1 MRPRSAPRAPPGPPP
16 AAISLGGTTR
26 PWLLQGRRPRARCL
40 AAVNGWG
47 FPLSSRHCQSWQ
59 LEAELRRPL
68 LPRHADLRPAGQQSR
83 GPSEIAL
90 AAPAAGAGR
99 SQAFGSVAASSF
111 DSVKAPVAL
120 ARASILPSGTKVGR
134 APRWVY
140 DGEVPPH
147 LRSRFLALGV
157 LALAETELGN
167 GVRFEAR
174 MGTL

>member
-1 MRPRSAPRAPPGPPP
+1 M
-16 AAISLGGTTR
+16 
-26 PWLLQGRRPRARCL
+26 
-40 AAVNGWG
+40 
-47 FPLSSRHCQSWQ
+47 
-59 LEAELRRPL
+59 
-68 LPRHADLRPAGQQSR
+68 
-83 GPSEIAL
+83 
-90 AAPAAGAGR
+90 
-99 SQAFGSVAASSF
+99 AASSF
-111 DSVKAPVAL
+111 DAVKAPVAL